1 MPPSVAKSELN
12 LTLGARPVVAAGD
25 ALTTGNHLH
34 QGGLTQNSWL
44 PRSGWWCWCPIASLV
59 RPPQSCV
66 CRSHP
71 ITAVSWVDVA
81 EVTAVELGPAL
92 SVPIGVEMAVAS
104 ARPSLSP
111 SWSQSIF
118 PTAYRP
124 VTVLTLSRGAAATAS
139 KRVGEAGTLGFT
151 SPAIMVTSVEV

>member
-1 MPPSVAKSELN
+1 M
-12 LTLGARPVVAAGD
+12 
-25 ALTTGNHLH
+25 
-34 QGGLTQNSWL
+34 
-44 PRSGWWCWCPIASLV
+44 
-59 RPPQSCV
+59 
-66 CRSHP
+66 
-71 ITAVSWVDVA
+71 
-81 EVTAVELGPAL
+81 TAVELGPAL

-111 SWSQSIF
+111 SWSQIIF

-139 KRVGEAGTLGFT
+139 KRVWEAGTLGFT